1 MVATNGKSWLVAA
14 WPGMGN
20 VGVIAG
26 HVLVHQLGMEP
37 VAALSGEGVF
47 DLEHVEV
54 KDGVVGKPRLPRGVL
69 YQWKDAPV
77 GKGLLVFLAE
87 AQPSAHGLDYARA
100 LLKEVSKYNVERVFT
115 FAAMASQMHPSADAR
130 VFTAATDTAMLD
142 DLKAIDIHVLPEG
155 QISGMNGLL
164 LGAAVERS
172 LPGACLLGEIP
183 FYGAGVP
190 NPKTARA
197 LLDTFGALR
206 DLHIDT
212 SELAEQAEKVERVL
226 LNMFEQLGDDAAGHG
241 DDGEE
246 DDDDEAGPEL
256 PKSAGPAGLDNE
268 TQRRIDELFAQAQRD
283 RSTVVKLKSELDR
296 LGVFRQYE
304 NRFLDLFRRAE

>member
-26 HVLVHQLGMEP
+26 HVLVNQLGMEP

-47 DLEHVEV
+47 DLEHIEV

-100 LLKEVSKYNVERVFT
+100 LLKEVAKYNVERIFT

-130 VFTAATDTAMLD
+130 IFTAATDASVLD
-142 DLKAIDIHVLPEG
+142 ELQAIDVQVLPEG

-164 LGAAVERS
+164 LGAAVERGV
-172 LPGACLLGEIP
+172 PGACLLGEIP

-190 NPKTARA
+190 NPKTARV

-212 SELAEQAEKVERVL
+212 SELAAQADKVERVL
-226 LNMFEQLGDDAAGHG
+226 LSMLEQLGEEAAGG
-241 DDGEE
+241 DDE
-246 DDDDEAGPEL
+246 DDDDDASDFPAA
-256 PKSAGPAGLDNE
+256 KSGIAGLDDE
-268 TQRRIDELFAQAQRD
+268 TQRRIDELFDEARRD

-304 NRFLDLFRRAE
+304 NQFLDLFKRAQ

>member
-26 HVLVHQLGMEP
+26 HVLVNQLGMEP

-47 DLEHVEV
+47 DLEHIEV

-100 LLKEVSKYNVERVFT
+100 LLKEVAKYDVERIFT

-130 VFTAATDTAMLD
+130 IFTAATDASVLD
-142 DLKAIDIHVLPEG
+142 ELQAIDVQVLPEG

-164 LGAAVERS
+164 LGAAVERG

-190 NPKTARA
+190 NPKTARV
-197 LLDTFGALR
+197 LLDMFGALR

-212 SELAEQAEKVERVL
+212 SELAEQADKVERVL
-226 LNMFEQLGDDAAGHG
+226 LSMLEQLGEEAAGG
-241 DDGEE
+241 DDE
-246 DDDDEAGPEL
+246 DDDDDASDFPAA
-256 PKSAGPAGLDNE
+256 KSGIAGLDDE
-268 TQRRIDELFAQAQRD
+268 TQRRIDELFDEARRD

-304 NRFLDLFRRAE
+304 NQFLDLFKRAQ

>member
-26 HVLVHQLGMEP
+26 HVLVKQLGMEP
-37 VAALSGEGVF
+37 VAALNGEGVF

-54 KDGVVGKPRLPRGVL
+54 KDGVVGKPRFPRGVL
-69 YQWKDAPV
+69 YQWKQAPV

-100 LLKEVSKYNVERVFT
+100 LLKEVEKYNVERVFT
-115 FAAMASQMHPSADAR
+115 FAAMASQMHPSSDPK
-130 VFTAATDTAMLD
+130 VYTAATGPAILEE
-142 DLKAIDIHVLPEG
+142 LKAIDIHVLPEG

-164 LGAAVERS
+164 LGAAVERG

-190 NPKTARA
+190 NPKTARV
-197 LLDTFGALR
+197 LIDTFGALR

-212 SELAEQAEKVERVL
+212 TELAEQAEKIERVL
-226 LNMFEQLGDDAAGHG
+226 LSMLEQLGDDAGTGG
-241 DDGEE
+241 DDDEDE
-246 DDDDEAGPEL
+246 DDDGP
-256 PKSAGPAGLDNE
+256 GPTSPGPTGLDDE

-283 RSTVVKLKSELDR
+283 RSTVVKLKTELDR

-304 NRFLDLFRRAE
+304 NRFLDLFKRAE